1 MKKLFKTYIVSLIL
15 ISNYVIGQQK
25 LSLSDAV
32 KITLENNLDIKIVEN
47 QDEIFKNN
55 ASFLNSGYLPTIS
68 SKAGINKSEQNIEI
82 ETPNNLSGKL
92 DNMKSENS
100 YSNISLNYIF
110 LDNSGRNFNY
120 KKSKEL
126 SNRSKLEVKEVI
138 ENTLLQLF
146 TVYYEVCRLFEEREI
161 IKSSLEISKTRLERK
176 NTEFE
181 FGQSTKLEVLNA
193 EVDVNTDSIKLL
205 SSIKNLSN
213 AKRDLNLIMN
223 VELNSNYELD
233 RNVIYNSKDKI
244 SEFYKNAGENNTRL
258 KIYDK
263 SVDISNYEL
272 KSIKSTY
279 LPTIGLVGSYDWN
292 ESINDN
298 PYAFFNKNIY
308 DGISGGINLSW
319 NIFNSG
325 KRITANKNAKI
336 KLENSKIEKEK
347 VFLIFQKE
355 LNNAYE
361 SYINNLFILE
371 VQEKSLLTS
380 ENNFLRNLEKYN
392 IGIVSSIEF
401 RRAQIN
407 LLNAKLSRNTA
418 MYEGKVSELY
428 FLKVAGAIIG
438 SSF

>member
-1 MKKLFKTYIVSLIL
+1 MNKLFQISVVSLIL
-15 ISNYVIGQQK
+15 ISNYVVGQQK
-25 LSLSDAV
+25 LSLNDAV

-68 SKAGINKSEQNIEI
+68 SNAGINKSEQNIEI

-100 YSNISLNYIF
+100 FSNISLNYIL

-223 VELNSNYELD
+223 VELNSNYDLD

-244 SEFYKNAGENNTRL
+244 SEFYKNAAENNTRL

-263 SVDISNYEL
+263 SVDISSYEL

-361 SYINNLFILE
+361 TYLNNLFILE

-418 MYEGKVSELY
+418 MYDGKLSELY

>member
-1 MKKLFKTYIVSLIL
+1 MNKLFQISIVTLIL
-15 ISNYVIGQQK
+15 ISNYLAGQQK
-25 LSLSDAV
+25 LSLNDAV

-68 SKAGINKSEQNIEI
+68 SNAGINKSEQNIEI

-100 YSNISLNYIF
+100 YSNISLNYIL

-146 TVYYEVCRLFEEREI
+146 TVYYEVCRLSEEREI

-213 AKRDLNLIMN
+213 ARRDLNLIMN

-244 SEFYKNAGENNTRL
+244 SEFYKNAGENNTTL

-347 VFLIFQKE
+347 IFLVFQKE

-361 SYINNLFILE
+361 TYLNNLFILD

-407 LLNAKLSRNTA
+407 FLNAKLSRNTA
-418 MYEGKVSELY
+418 MYDGKLSELY

>member
-1 MKKLFKTYIVSLIL
+1 MKKLLKTYIVSLIL

-100 YSNISLNYIF
+100 YSNISLNYIL

-361 SYINNLFILE
+361 TYINNLFILE

>member
-1 MKKLFKTYIVSLIL
+1 MNKLFKIYIVSLIL

-100 YSNISLNYIF
+100 YSNISLNYIL

-361 SYINNLFILE
+361 TYINNLFILK

-418 MYEGKVSELY
+418 MYDGKLSELN